1 MLKELEEVNRHM
13 EENLNRHKAIV
24 EANCDAK
31 MQTSIQEHV
40 ARARLEWIK
49 EKTNGQMDDLV
60 HVEKSIGIY
69 HGLRINKILI

>member
-1 MLKELEEVNRHM
+1 MNRHM
-13 EENLNRHKAIV
+13 EENLNRHKAMV

-40 ARARLEWIK
+40 ARARLEWLK

-60 HVEKSIGIY
+60 HVEKSIGISWVKY
-69 HGLRINKILI
+69 CIN